1 MKAMQEFWMNE
12 DLLELLLSM
21 LDLASIL
28 ALASVCPLALE
39 LIKRPLVWHH
49 LLRTSWQLILK
60 DSFDVE
66 LVTGLLKDDEGSRA
80 PATRLSGAYLQKVF
94 TAWFNASWRAQRGDH
109 VAT

>member
-28 ALASVCPLALE
+28 ALASVCLLALG
-39 LIKRPLVWHH
+39 LIKRPLVWQH

-60 DSFDVE
+60 DSFDVD
-66 LVTGLLKDDEGSRA
+66 LVTGLLKMTRDPEPLLLVQFCHVGLLFLTCLPLQGRSA
-80 PATRLSGAYLQKVF
+80 PWIGRI
-94 TAWFNASWRAQRGDH
+94 
-109 VAT
+109 